1 MRKANLGV
9 AIFLF
14 LLGALVMYDS
24 VRLGF
29 RWQPGFGPGAGYLP
43 FYLSLG
49 VLICT
54 GIFIVKQIRQ
64 LSKVGIVGDKRL
76 IQEGGLKP
84 ILWVLLPSTAMV
96 ILTSILGLHF
106 AAFVFLLFYMRA
118 VGKIGWLECSL
129 VSVLF
134 PILMY
139 IVFDRLFLIPLP
151 DGMLG
156 AYIKLP
162 F

>member
-1 MRKANLGV
+1 MRKANLGM

-14 LLGALVMYDS
+14 LIGAIVMYDS
-24 VRLGF
+24 VRLG
-29 RWQPGFGPGAGYLP
+29 WQYDPQSGPGAGFLP

-49 VLICT
+49 VLVCT
-54 GIFIVKQIRQ
+54 GIFIVKQIMQ
-64 LSKVGIVGDKRL
+64 LSKVGIVGDERL

-84 ILWVLLPSTAMV
+84 ILWVLIPSTVMV
-96 ILTSILGLHF
+96 VLTSIIGLHF
-106 AAFVFLLFYMRA
+106 AAAVYLFYYMRK
-118 VGKIGWLECSL
+118 VGKIGWLECAL
-129 VSVLF
+129 VSILF
-134 PILMY
+134 PVGMY

-156 AYIKLP
+156 SYIKLP

>member
-14 LLGALVMYDS
+14 LIGVIVMFDA
-24 VRLGF
+24 VRLG
-29 RWQPGFGPGAGYLP
+29 WHYDPSSGPGPGFLP
-43 FYLSLG
+43 FYLALG

-54 GIFIVKQIRQ
+54 GINIVKQIRQ
-64 LSKVGIVGDKRL
+64 LSKEGIVGDKRL

-84 ILWVLLPSTAMV
+84 ILWVLIPSTVMV
-96 ILTSILGLHF
+96 VLVSIIGLHI
-106 AAFVFLLFYMRA
+106 AASVFLIFYMRE
-118 VGKIGWLECSL
+118 VGKIGWLECAL
-129 VSVLF
+129 VGILF
-134 PILMY
+134 PVSMY

>member
-1 MRKANLGV
+1 M
-9 AIFLF
+9 
-14 LLGALVMYDS
+14 
-24 VRLGF
+24 
-29 RWQPGFGPGAGYLP
+29 
-43 FYLSLG
+43 
-49 VLICT
+49 LICT

-84 ILWVLLPSTAMV
+84 ILWVLLPSTVMV
-96 ILTSILGLHF
+96 ILTSIIGLHF
-106 AAFVFLLFYMRA
+106 AAVVFLVFYMRV
-118 VGKIGWLECSL
+118 VGKIGWLECAL

-134 PILMY
+134 PIGMY
-139 IVFDRLFLIPLP
+139 VVFDRLFLIPLP

>member
-14 LLGALVMYDS
+14 LIGAIVMYDS
-24 VRLGF
+24 VRLGW
-29 RWQPGFGPGAGYLP
+29 RWDPGFGPGAGYLP

-54 GIFIVKQIRQ
+54 SIFIVKQIRQ
-64 LSKVGIVGDKRL
+64 LSKEGIVGDTPL

-84 ILWVLLPSTAMV
+84 ILWVLIPSTVMV
-96 ILTSILGLHF
+96 FLVSLIGLHF
-106 AAFVFLLFYMRA
+106 AAAVFLFFYMRV
-118 VGKIGWLECSL
+118 VGKIGWLECAL

-134 PILMY
+134 PIGLY

-156 AYIKLP
+156 EYIKLP

>member
-1 MRKANLGV
+1 MRKANLWV
-9 AIFLF
+9 AVFLF
-14 LLGALVMYDS
+14 VIGAIVMYDS

-29 RWQPGFGPGAGYLP
+29 RWQPEIGPGAGYLP

-54 GIFIVKQIRQ
+54 GINIVKQIRQ
-64 LSKVGIVGDKRL
+64 LSKEGITGDKRL

-84 ILWVLLPSTAMV
+84 ILWVLIPSTVMV
-96 ILTSILGLHF
+96 ILTAIIGLHF
-106 AAFVFLLFYMRA
+106 AAFIFLLFYMRA
-118 VGKIGWLECSL
+118 VGKIGWLECAL

-134 PILMY
+134 PIGMY
-139 IVFDRLFLIPLP
+139 VVFDRLFLIPLP

>member
-14 LLGALVMYDS
+14 LIGAIVMYDA
-24 VRLGF
+24 VRLGW
-29 RWQPGFGPGAGYLP
+29 RWDPGSGPGAGYLP
-43 FYLSLG
+43 FYLALG

-54 GIFIVKQIRQ
+54 GIFIVKQILQ
-64 LSKVGIVGDKRL
+64 LSRVGIVGDKRL

-84 ILWVLLPSTAMV
+84 ILWVLIPSTVMV
-96 ILTSILGLHF
+96 VLTSFIGLHF
-106 AAFVFLLFYMRA
+106 AAFVFLLFYMRM
-118 VGKIGWLECSL
+118 VGKIGWLECAL

-134 PILMY
+134 PIGMY
-139 IVFDRLFLIPLP
+139 VVFDRLFLIPLP

-156 AYIKLP
+156 NYIKLP

>member
-1 MRKANLGV
+1 MRKANLWV
-9 AIFLF
+9 AVFLF
-14 LLGALVMYDS
+14 VIGAIVMFDS
-24 VRLGF
+24 VRLG
-29 RWQPGFGPGAGYLP
+29 WHYDPSSGPGAGFLP

-54 GIFIVKQIRQ
+54 GIFIVKQLRQ
-64 LSKVGIVGDKRL
+64 LSKIGVTGDKRL

-84 ILWVLLPSTAMV
+84 ILWVLIPSTVMV
-96 ILTSILGLHF
+96 ILTSIIGLHF
-106 AAFVFLLFYMRA
+106 AAFIFLLFYMRV
-118 VGKIGWLECSL
+118 VGKIGWLECAL

-134 PILMY
+134 PVGMY
-139 IVFDRLFLIPLP
+139 VVFDRLFLIPLP

-156 AYIKLP
+156 NYIKLP

>member
-14 LLGALVMYDS
+14 VIGAIVMYDA
-24 VRLGF
+24 VRLGW
-29 RWQPGFGPGAGYLP
+29 RWDPGSGPGAGYLP

-49 VLICT
+49 VLVCT
-54 GIFIVKQIRQ
+54 GIIIVKQILQ
-64 LSKVGIVGDKRL
+64 LSKAGIAGDKRL

-96 ILTSILGLHF
+96 ALTSIVGLHI

-118 VGKIGWLECSL
+118 VGKIGWLACAL

-134 PILMY
+134 PVGMY

-156 AYIKLP
+156 NHIKLP

>member
-14 LLGALVMYDS
+14 LIGALVMFDS

-54 GIFIVKQIRQ
+54 AFIIVKQTRQ
-64 LSKVGIVGDKRL
+64 LLKEGIVGDKRL
-76 IQEGGLKP
+76 IQEGGLTP
-84 ILWVLLPSTAMV
+84 ILWVLIPSTVMV
-96 ILTSILGLHF
+96 VLVSIIGLHF
-106 AAFVFLLFYMRA
+106 AAFVFLLFYMRV
-118 VGKIGWLECSL
+118 VGKIGWLECAL
-129 VSVLF
+129 VS
-134 PILMY
+134 ILIPVGLY
-139 IVFDRLFLIPLP
+139 VVFDRLFLIPLP

-156 AYIKLP
+156 DYIKLP

>member
-1 MRKANLGV
+1 MRKANLWV
-9 AIFLF
+9 AVVLF
-14 LLGALVMYDS
+14 LIGAIVMYDA
-24 VRLGF
+24 VRLGW
-29 RWQPGFGPGAGYLP
+29 RWDPGFGPGAGYLP

-64 LSKVGIVGDKRL
+64 LSKSGIVGDKRL

-84 ILWVLLPSTAMV
+84 ILWVLIPSTVMV
-96 ILTSILGLHF
+96 VLIPIVGLHF
-106 AAFVFLLFYMRA
+106 AAFIFLVFYMRA
-118 VGKIGWLECSL
+118 VGKIGWLECAL
-129 VSVLF
+129 VSILF
-134 PILMY
+134 PIGMY

-151 DGMLG
+151 GGMLG
-156 AYIKLP
+156 EYIKLP

>member
-14 LLGALVMYDS
+14 LIGAIVMYDS

-29 RWQPGFGPGAGYLP
+29 RWDPGFGPGAGYLP

-49 VLICT
+49 VLVCT
-54 GIFIVKQIRQ
+54 GIFIVKQVIQ
-64 LSKVGIVGDKRL
+64 LSKIGIVGDERL

-84 ILWVLLPSTAMV
+84 ILWVLIPSTVMV
-96 ILTSILGLHF
+96 VLVSIIGLHF
-106 AAFVFLLFYMRA
+106 AAFVFLLFYMRV
-118 VGKIGWLECSL
+118 VGKIGWLECVL

-134 PILMY
+134 PVGMY

-156 AYIKLP
+156 NYIKLP

>member
-1 MRKANLGV
+1 MRKANLWV
-9 AIFLF
+9 AVFLF
-14 LLGALVMYDS
+14 VIGAVVMFDS

-43 FYLSLG
+43 FYLALG

-54 GIFIVKQIRQ
+54 GIIIVRQIRQ
-64 LSKVGIVGDKRL
+64 LSTSGITGDKRL

-84 ILWVLLPSTAMV
+84 ILWVLLPSTVMV
-96 ILTSILGLHF
+96 VLTAIIGLHF
-106 AAFVFLLFYMRA
+106 AAAVFLLFYMRA
-118 VGKIGWLECSL
+118 VGKIGWLECAL

-134 PILMY
+134 PVGMY
-139 IVFDRLFLIPLP
+139 VVFDRLFLIPLP

-156 AYIKLP
+156 EYIKLP

>member
-14 LLGALVMYDS
+14 LIGAIVMYDS

-43 FYLSLG
+43 FYLALG
-49 VLICT
+49 VLVCT
-54 GIFIVKQIRQ
+54 GIVIVKQILQ
-64 LSKVGIVGDKRL
+64 LSKVGIVGDTRL

-84 ILWVLLPSTAMV
+84 ILWVLLPSTVMV
-96 ILTSILGLHF
+96 VLTSFIGLHF
-106 AAFVFLLFYMRA
+106 AAAVYLLFYMRA
-118 VGKIGWLECSL
+118 VGKIGWLECAL
-129 VSVLF
+129 VSILF
-134 PILMY
+134 PVGMY
-139 IVFDRLFLIPLP
+139 VVFDRLFLIPLP

-156 AYIKLP
+156 EYIKLP

>member
-14 LLGALVMYDS
+14 LIGVIVMYDS

-29 RWQPGFGPGAGYLP
+29 RWDPGFGPGAGYLP

-54 GIFIVKQIRQ
+54 GISIVKQIRQ
-64 LSKVGIVGDKRL
+64 LSKEGIVGDHRL

-84 ILWVLLPSTAMV
+84 ILWVLIPSTVMV
-96 ILTSILGLHF
+96 ILIPIVGLHL
-106 AAFVFLLFYMRA
+106 AAAVYLIFYMRK
-118 VGKIGWLECSL
+118 VGDIGWLECAL

-134 PILMY
+134 PIGMY

-151 DGMLG
+151 GGMLG
-156 AYIKLP
+156 GYIKIP

>member
-14 LLGALVMYDS
+14 VLGAIVMYDA
-24 VRLGF
+24 VRLGW
-29 RWQPGFGPGAGYLP
+29 RWDPGFGPGAGYLP

-54 GIFIVKQIRQ
+54 GIFIVKQVMQ
-64 LSKVGIVGDKRL
+64 LSKIGIVGDKRL

-84 ILWVLLPSTAMV
+84 ILWVLLPSTVMV
-96 ILTSILGLHF
+96 ILVSIIGLHF
-106 AAFVFLLFYMRA
+106 AAFVFLAFYMRV
-118 VGKIGWLECSL
+118 VGKIGWLECAL
-129 VSVLF
+129 VS
-134 PILMY
+134 ILMPIGLY

-156 AYIKLP
+156 NYIKLP

>member
-14 LLGALVMYDS
+14 IIGMIVMYDA

-54 GIFIVKQIRQ
+54 GIFIVKQVIQ
-64 LSKVGIVGDKRL
+64 LRKIGIAGDKPL

-84 ILWVLLPSTAMV
+84 ILWVLVPSTVMV
-96 ILTSILGLHF
+96 ILTSIIGLHF
-106 AAFVFLLFYMRA
+106 AAFVFLLFYMRV
-118 VGKIGWLECSL
+118 VGKIGWLECAL
-129 VSVLF
+129 VSLLF
-134 PILMY
+134 PIGMY

-156 AYIKLP
+156 NYIKLP

>member
-1 MRKANLGV
+1 MRKANLWV
-9 AIFLF
+9 AVFLF
-14 LLGALVMYDS
+14 VIGAIVMYDA

-29 RWQPGFGPGAGYLP
+29 RWEPGFGPGAGYLP

-64 LSKVGIVGDKRL
+64 LSSIGTTGDKRL

-84 ILWVLLPSTAMV
+84 ILWVLIPSTVMV
-96 ILTSILGLHF
+96 ILTSVIGLHF
-106 AAFVFLLFYMRA
+106 AAFVFLLFYMRV
-118 VGKIGWLECSL
+118 VGKIGWLECAL

-134 PILMY
+134 PVGMY

-156 AYIKLP
+156 NYIKLP

>member
-14 LLGALVMYDS
+14 LIGAIVMYDS

-29 RWQPGFGPGAGYLP
+29 RWIPGFGPGAGYLP

-54 GIFIVKQIRQ
+54 GISIVKQSIQ
-64 LSKVGIVGDKRL
+64 LSKEGIVGDKRL
-76 IQEGGLKP
+76 IQEGGLTP
-84 ILWVLLPSTAMV
+84 ILWVLIPSTVMV
-96 ILTSILGLHF
+96 ILTSIIGLHF
-106 AAFVFLLFYMRA
+106 AAAVFIFFYMRK
-118 VGKIGWLECSL
+118 VGKIGWLECAL
-129 VSVLF
+129 VGVLF
-134 PILMY
+134 PVGMY
-139 IVFDRLFLIPLP
+139 LVFDRFFLIPLP
-151 DGMLG
+151 DGILG
-156 AYIKLP
+156 NYIKLP

>member
-14 LLGALVMYDS
+14 VLGAIVMYDA

-29 RWQPGFGPGAGYLP
+29 RWDPGFGPGAGYLP

-54 GIFIVKQIRQ
+54 GIFIVKQVIQ
-64 LSKVGIVGDKRL
+64 LSKIGIVGDKRL

-84 ILWVLLPSTAMV
+84 ILWVLLPSTVMV
-96 ILTSILGLHF
+96 ILISIIGLHF
-106 AAFVFLLFYMRA
+106 AAFVFLAFYMRV
-118 VGKIGWLECSL
+118 VGKIGWLECAL
-129 VSVLF
+129 VS
-134 PILMY
+134 ILMPIGLY
-139 IVFDRLFLIPLP
+139 VVFDRLFLIPLP

-156 AYIKLP
+156 NYIKLP

>member
-14 LLGALVMYDS
+14 VIGAIVMYDS

-29 RWQPGFGPGAGYLP
+29 RWEPGFGPGAGYLP

-49 VLICT
+49 VLVCT
-54 GIFIVKQIRQ
+54 GIIILKQIMQ
-64 LSKVGIVGDKRL
+64 LSKAGIAGDKRL
-76 IQEGGLKP
+76 IQEGGVKP

-96 ILTSILGLHF
+96 ALTSIVGLHF

-118 VGKIGWLECSL
+118 VGKIGWLACAL

-134 PILMY
+134 PVGMY

-151 DGMLG
+151 GGMLG
-156 AYIKLP
+156 EYIKLP

>member
-14 LLGALVMYDS
+14 LIGAIVMYDA
-24 VRLGF
+24 VRLGW
-29 RWQPGFGPGAGYLP
+29 RWDPGFGPGAGYLP

-54 GIFIVKQIRQ
+54 GIFIVKQIKQ
-64 LSKVGIVGDKRL
+64 LSKEGIVGDKRL

-96 ILTSILGLHF
+96 VLTSIIGLHF
-106 AAFVFLLFYMRA
+106 AAAVFLLFYMRA
-118 VGKIGWLECSL
+118 VGKIGWLECVL

-134 PILMY
+134 PVGMY
-139 IVFDRLFLIPLP
+139 VVFDRLFLIPLP

-156 AYIKLP
+156 NYLKLP

>member
-1 MRKANLGV
+1 MRKANLWV

-14 LLGALVMYDS
+14 LIGAIVMYDS

-29 RWQPGFGPGAGYLP
+29 RWDPGFGPGAGYLP
-43 FYLSLG
+43 FYLALG

-54 GIFIVKQIRQ
+54 GIIIVKQIRQ
-64 LSKVGIVGDKRL
+64 LSKSGITGDKRL

-84 ILWVLLPSTAMV
+84 ILWVLIPSTVMV
-96 ILTSILGLHF
+96 VLTTFIGLHF
-106 AAFVFLLFYMRA
+106 AAFIFLLFYMRA
-118 VGKIGWLECSL
+118 VGKIGWLECAL

-134 PILMY
+134 PIGMY
-139 IVFDRLFLIPLP
+139 VVFDRLFLIPLP

-156 AYIKLP
+156 SYIKLP

>member
-14 LLGALVMYDS
+14 LIGVIVMYDA

-29 RWQPGFGPGAGYLP
+29 RWEPGFGPGAGYLP

-54 GIFIVKQIRQ
+54 GIFIVKQIMQ
-64 LSKVGIVGDKRL
+64 LSKVGIVVDKRL

-84 ILWVLLPSTAMV
+84 ILWVLLPSTVMV
-96 ILTSILGLHF
+96 ILTSIIGLHF
-106 AAFVFLLFYMRA
+106 AAFVFLLFYMRV
-118 VGKIGWLECSL
+118 VGKIGWLECAL

-134 PILMY
+134 PIGMY
-139 IVFDRLFLIPLP
+139 VVFDRLFLIPLP

-156 AYIKLP
+156 SYIKLP

>member
-1 MRKANLGV
+1 MRKANLWV
-9 AIFLF
+9 AVFLF
-14 LLGALVMYDS
+14 VIGAIVMYDA

-29 RWQPGFGPGAGYLP
+29 RWEPGFGPGAGYLP

-54 GIFIVKQIRQ
+54 GIFIVKQLLQ
-64 LSKVGIVGDKRL
+64 LSKIGVTGDKRL
-76 IQEGGLKP
+76 IREGGLTP
-84 ILWVLLPSTAMV
+84 ILWVLIPSTVMV
-96 ILTSILGLHF
+96 ILTSIVGLHF
-106 AAFVFLLFYMRA
+106 AAFIYLLFYMRV
-118 VGKIGWLECSL
+118 VGKIGWLEVVL

-134 PILMY
+134 PVGMY
-139 IVFDRLFLIPLP
+139 VVFDRLFLIPLP

-156 AYIKLP
+156 DYIKLP

>member
-1 MRKANLGV
+1 MRKANLWV
-9 AIFLF
+9 AVFLF
-14 LLGALVMYDS
+14 VIGAIVMYDS

-54 GIFIVKQIRQ
+54 GIIIVKQIRQ
-64 LSKVGIVGDKRL
+64 LSKSGITGDKRL

-84 ILWVLLPSTAMV
+84 ILWVLIPSTVMV
-96 ILTSILGLHF
+96 VLTTFIGLHF
-106 AAFVFLLFYMRA
+106 AAFIFLLFYMRA
-118 VGKIGWLECSL
+118 VGKIGWLECAL

-134 PILMY
+134 PIGMY
-139 IVFDRLFLIPLP
+139 VVFDRLFLIPLP

-156 AYIKLP
+156 EYIKLP

>member
-14 LLGALVMYDS
+14 LIGAIVMYDA
-24 VRLGF
+24 VRLGW
-29 RWQPGFGPGAGYLP
+29 RWDPGFGPGAGYLP
-43 FYLSLG
+43 FYLALG

-54 GIFIVKQIRQ
+54 GFIIVKQILQ
-64 LSKVGIVGDKRL
+64 LSKEGIVGDKRL
-76 IQEGGLKP
+76 IQEGGLTP
-84 ILWVLLPSTAMV
+84 ILWVLLPSTVMV
-96 ILTSILGLHF
+96 ILVTIIGLHL
-106 AAFVFLLFYMRA
+106 AAAVFLMFYMRK
-118 VGKIGWLECSL
+118 VGKIGWLECVL

-134 PILMY
+134 PVGMY